1 MVILKS
7 CFILGFLVL
16 LLYTVYIVWKDK
28 RIPYSISSTVYS
40 LEKKNRIVFTLV
52 MFTTAMLITPWL
64 FEIMSG
70 TDLMFLSLFT
80 SVGLLGVGADPLV
93 YNEKNI
99 MHYASAILM
108 GVSSQFIVWVKLPWL
123 MTLWIPYIIY
133 TMYMDDGRWNMMFAE
148 AVMMTVLAIVG
159 LI

>member
-1 MVILKS
+1 MVTFKILY
-7 CFILGFLVL
+7 ILGFLVL
-16 LLYTVYIVWKDK
+16 LLYTVYITWKDK

-70 TDLMFLSLFT
+70 TDFTYLSFFV

-99 MHYASAILM
+99 MHYTSAILM
-108 GVSSQFIVWVKLPWL
+108 GVSSQLIVWMKLPWL
-123 MTLWIPYIIY
+123 MTLWIPYVIY

-148 AVMMTVLAIVG
+148 AVMMAALAVVG